1 MPDDPHAW
9 NSALRSTIDPK
20 PTVKSVNQGPD
31 SNPADLSIGAF
42 SEAAPWIIEP
52 ANITWLSGI
61 DSLRRGVAR
70 EIPIALKRPRTP
82 PIGRFFKVVG
92 SIGLVLLRW
101 YLFDRGKERSK
112 AQLSEGLRKSFER
125 LGSTFVK
132 LGQIISGGEGLFPE
146 ELVAQFRLLRDR
158 VPAESFDDVRTVVE
172 AELGRPISAVFEYFD
187 QTPLAAA
194 SIAQVHAARLR
205 TGEEV
210 VVKVQRPRVQEL
222 VRKDIAT
229 LSWLAPFFVGRIPV
243 AALAN
248 PPALVELFAVL
259 VSAGES
265 PSTALQRVST
275 RASGVLAEKFIET
288 LGDLQRG
295 KNLTQALE
303 RLGLEVNSTSIRRF
317 CDTLILAMERGT
329 SLSDVLTR
337 QVEEVRTAHHATLM
351 TAAGKAEIALMIPV
365 IFLILPISVLFALWP
380 SYLSL
385 GQSVM

>member
-1 MPDDPHAW
+1 MNTFTLSLIFLSPLISYATYILLQENRDPLHGFHDNYLKSSRIKGIGKDDLSPKAAKVFGQTIPGPKVLIFIFSLALPILFLAGVSPRLIVIIGISVPAYIFW
-9 NSALRSTIDPK
+9 LTNSAT
-20 PTVKSVNQGPD
+20 
-31 SNPADLSIGAF
+31 
-42 SEAAPWIIEP
+42 
-52 ANITWLSGI
+52 
-61 DSLRRGVAR
+61 R
-70 EIPIALKRPRTP
+70 EEK
-82 PIGRFFKVVG
+82 KK
-92 SIGLVLLRW
+92 LLRI
-101 YLFDRGKERSK
+101 E
-112 AQLSEGLRKSFER
+112 SEF
-125 LGSTFVK
+125 
-132 LGQIISGGEGLFPE
+132 
-146 ELVAQFRLLRDR
+146 
-158 VPAESFDDVRTVVE
+158 
-172 AELGRPISAVFEYFD
+172 
-187 QTPLAAA
+187 
-194 SIAQVHAARLR
+194 
-205 TGEEV
+205 
-210 VVKVQRPRVQEL
+210 
-222 VRKDIAT
+222 
-229 LSWLAPFFVGRIPV
+229 
-243 AALAN
+243 
-248 PPALVELFAVL
+248 PALVELFAVL

-275 RASGVLAEKFIET
+275 RATGVLAEKFIET